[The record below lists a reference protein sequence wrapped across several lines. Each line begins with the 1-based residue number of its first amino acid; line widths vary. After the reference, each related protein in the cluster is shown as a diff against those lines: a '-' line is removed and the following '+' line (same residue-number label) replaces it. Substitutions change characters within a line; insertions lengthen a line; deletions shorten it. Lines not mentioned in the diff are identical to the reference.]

1 MINFMLLFLIVL
13 AGFAFAHLLAY
24 GNSIERFKNPTS
36 SFYSMYRVLV
46 GDFDFVEQYQNN
58 RIIGPLFLL
67 LWTIVGLTVLFN
79 VFVAILMESY
89 EATKAEEVGF
99 VDMIAENIVQPFTQT
114 MNKMFK
120 RFKEEVEAVPNNIIS
135 HIPEA
140 DPLRPSARLTRAK
153 KAITHEE
160 VCQG

>member
-1 MINFMLLFLIVL
+1 MVITHSMPLMINFMLLFLIVL

-36 SFYSMYRVLV
+36 SFYSMYRVL
-46 GDFDFVEQYQNN
+46 
-58 RIIGPLFLL
+58 
-67 LWTIVGLTVLFN
+67 VGLTVLFN

-140 DPLRPSARLTRAK
+140 DPLRPSARLARAK

-160 VCQG
+160 VCQS